1 MSRGAFATYDLE
13 VKGVDLI
20 LRTNKDKS
28 WALVPSEELSRHWCK
43 TLADLVH
50 RKAVAAQLLIL
61 GIGVVVGV
69 WAVQYM
75 QHLAVIDNKCKFV
88 GLEASA
94 R

>member
-1 MSRGAFATYDLE
+1 M
-13 VKGVDLI
+13 
-20 LRTNKDKS
+20 
-28 WALVPSEELSRHWCK
+28 
-43 TLADLVH
+43 ADLVH